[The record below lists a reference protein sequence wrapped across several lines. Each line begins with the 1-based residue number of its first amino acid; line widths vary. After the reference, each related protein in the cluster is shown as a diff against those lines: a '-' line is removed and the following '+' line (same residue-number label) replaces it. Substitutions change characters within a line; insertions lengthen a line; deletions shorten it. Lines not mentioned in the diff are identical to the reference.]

1 MVCKEKYIMAIYP
14 YTNTYVINKD
24 AVAGSQFKAGMVL
37 MMNAD
42 GKAVPAD
49 SQLLVFN
56 SLGQKL
62 AKILGLA
69 AGDSNLTGN
78 TIIVPDTVGNNYLD
92 ENKNFVNASNAEY
105 VAIKRQLLDYADETI
120 NEYYNMNF
128 SPIPKRRGIGVY
140 SLTGDTF
147 ATDQFNA
154 VLHGDYG
161 VDSTDT
167 ISFSPGDLLT
177 FGGGVNAGKLVK
189 INTNSFGPDLVVVG
203 IVEKYNSNIG
213 LLYFRYILDNVSFG
227 SNNKLDYDMIS
238 PLAVSGST
246 VYDFSGTQTNG
257 TLTNGLAYSSTPY
270 PSLFFDG
277 TNDYINISNSYS
289 ANFQNGVTIDFWVR
303 YNGNG
308 NFERIID
315 INNGPSTV
323 VMCIFRFGTS
333 GQLGLA
339 TAISPFTN
347 LQTAGMLSNSNVIVS
362 GTIQNFTFVIGPGAV
377 GSTAPYNNMYLN
389 GVLVPTSD
397 YLTGRSQIPDV
408 TNRTFWIGRTPFNDA
423 YLSANLFS
431 VKIYNQ
437 PFSADRVLNQ
447 HNATKSRYGL

>member
-1 MVCKEKYIMAIYP
+1 
-14 YTNTYVINKD
+14 
-24 AVAGSQFKAGMVL
+24 L

-56 SLGQKL
+56 TLGQKL

-161 VDSTDT
+161 LDSTDT
-167 ISFSPGDLLT
+167 ISFNPGDLLT

-189 INTNSFGPDLVVVG
+189 VNTNSFGPDVVVVG

-213 LLYFRYILDNVSFG
+213 LLYFRYILDNVSFESANSARLSLDAG
-227 SNNKLDYDMIS
+227 NINSFSSPSSTTAIDMSRNN
-238 PLAVSGST
+238 
-246 VYDFSGTQTNG
+246 NG
-257 TLTNGLAYSSTPY
+257 TLINGVGYDSIGGGSW
-270 PSLFFDG
+270 SFDG
-277 TNDYINISNSYS
+277 TNDYIDVPLTNYILNIASVTVFCWVNLSLPTFGTFFHLGDNNNGITMGVGDVYTQEPPGTKVVVLYPNVRWITNSYNMGTYSNGWNFVAISFDSSKYPTVYLNNNVGIYIAFNDFNSVGAYKVTIGREVGIPSRSLTGKISDLRMYSRALSATEISNY
-289 ANFQNGVTIDFWVR
+289 
-303 YNGNG
+303 Y
-308 NFERIID
+308 
-315 INNGPSTV
+315 
-323 VMCIFRFGTS
+323 
-333 GQLGLA
+333 
-339 TAISPFTN
+339 
-347 LQTAGMLSNSNVIVS
+347 
-362 GTIQNFTFVIGPGAV
+362 
-377 GSTAPYNNMYLN
+377 
-389 GVLVPTSD
+389 
-397 YLTGRSQIPDV
+397 
-408 TNRTFWIGRTPFNDA
+408 
-423 YLSANLFS
+423 
-431 VKIYNQ
+431 
-437 PFSADRVLNQ
+437 
-447 HNATKSRYGL
+447 NATKARYGL

>member
-1 MVCKEKYIMAIYP
+1 MAIYP

-37 MMNAD
+37 IMNAD

-56 SLGQKL
+56 TLGQKQ

-161 VDSTDT
+161 LDSTDT
-167 ISFSPGDLLT
+167 ISFNPGDLLT

-189 INTNSFGPDLVVVG
+189 VNTNSFGPDVVVVG

-213 LLYFRYILDNVSFG
+213 LLYFRYILDNVSFE
-227 SNNKLDYDMIS
+227 SANSTIFALDAGLSASY
-238 PLAVSGST
+238 PR
-246 VYDFSGTQTNG
+246 SGTTWFDLSGNG
-257 TLTNGLAYSSTPY
+257 RNFTLINGPVYSSAN
-270 PSLFFDG
+270 SGVISFDG
-277 TNDYINISNSYS
+277 TNDYAALNYTLPNNTITVMVWYYSGSWTTADLLDSVIANDGPVNSGFDIRKWYTNELQLVEWFS
-289 ANFQNGVTIDFWVR
+289 SGARQP
-303 YNGNG
+303 
-308 NFERIID
+308 II
-315 INNGPSTV
+315 
-323 VMCIFRFGTS
+323 GT
-333 GQLGLA
+333 LYD
-339 TAISPFTN
+339 
-347 LQTAGMLSNSNVIVS
+347 NSWYLIAY
-362 GTIQNFTFVIGPGAV
+362 TYD
-377 GSTAPYNNMYLN
+377 GSRLKTYLN
-389 GVLVPTSD
+389 NTK
-397 YLTGRSQIPDV
+397 T
-408 TNRTFWIGRTPFNDA
+408 NDA
-423 YLSANLFS
+423 AVTGPRYAIAQTIHIANE
-431 VKIYNQ
+431 
-437 PFSADRVLNQ
+437 PFFGPRILAGYISEVRILNKALTDTELTTYY
-447 HNATKSRYGL
+447 NATKSRYGL